1 MYVWPIYLQNW
12 VVLGVNVGKF
22 TPYIEH
28 LGYLEPNYITS
39 FLGGLIV
46 SILWGKSSKNMGPHL
61 GSYIHNPGA
70 WQLPETRSL
79 SRFISS
85 SLQVIFPK
93 SSGANQHVSL
103 STIELS
109 LKIQISQLTWDVWG
123 MFGVWFLG
131 RNKTPLKARCFW
143 MSMR

>member
-70 WQLPETRSL
+70 
-79 SRFISS
+79 
-85 SLQVIFPK
+85 
-93 SSGANQHVSL
+93 
-103 STIELS
+103 
-109 LKIQISQLTWDVWG
+109 
-123 MFGVWFLG
+123 
-131 RNKTPLKARCFW
+131 
-143 MSMR
+143 